1 MKNLKLNCSLLGQL
15 IPSSTLAISS
25 KAKLLKE
32 QGIDV
37 CSMSAGEPDFD
48 TPQIIKNACIEALI
62 NGKTRYITSSGLT
75 ELKEEIV
82 KKLGN
87 NGISSAIENVV
98 VTTGAKFAIFSA
110 ICAFCGPDDE
120 VIIIA
125 PYWLSY
131 LQMIKASGAKAI
143 VVKTVPAN
151 NYLPDKEDI
160 EAKITSKTKL
170 IIINS
175 PNNPTGAVYDKA
187 TLQMIAQ
194 IALKHNL
201 MVLSDEIYE
210 KLIYSKEN
218 RHISIASLGKEIA
231 ERTITVNGFS
241 KAYAMT
247 GWRLGYLNAP
257 VWLIQR
263 VSALQ
268 SQATS
273 NATSF
278 VQYAGVCALRGNADN
293 EVDKM
298 IACFS
303 KRRKLLCQLLRE
315 INGLKF
321 FEPSG
326 AFYVLCDISEF
337 GLTADEF
344 SHRLLDEK
352 KLAVIPGTDFGA
364 PDSIRLSYACSEEN
378 IKEAVTR
385 LKSFCEGVSQ

>member
-48 TPQIIKNACIEALI
+48 TKKKKKNACIEALI

-110 ICAFCGPDDE
+110 ICALCGPDDE

>member
-110 ICAFCGPDDE
+110 ICALCGPDDE

>member
-48 TPQIIKNACIEALI
+48 TPQVIKNACIEALI

-110 ICAFCGPDDE
+110 ICALCGPDDE

>member
-1 MKNLKLNCSLLGQL
+1 MKDLKLNCSLLGQL

-25 KAKLLKE
+25 KAKLLKR
-32 QGIDV
+32 QGVDV

-48 TPQIIKNACIEALI
+48 TPQVIKNACIEALA
-62 NGKTRYITSSGLT
+62 NGKTRYVTSSGLM

-82 KKLGN
+82 KKLGK
-87 NGISSAIENVV
+87 NGVSCTVENVV
-98 VTTGAKFAIFSA
+98 VTTGAKFAIF
-110 ICAFCGPDDE
+110 CAVCALCGSGDE

-131 LQMIKASGAKAI
+131 LQMIKASGAKA
-143 VVKTVPAN
+143 VVVRSVPEN
-151 NYLPDKEDI
+151 NYLPKAEEI
-160 EAKITSKTKL
+160 EAKITPRTKL
-170 IIINS
+170 IIVNS
-175 PNNPTGAVYDKA
+175 PNNPTGAVYDKT

-194 IALKHNL
+194 IAVKHNL
-201 MVLSDEIYE
+201 MILSDEIYE
-210 KLIYSKEN
+210 KLIYSEEK
-218 RHISIASLGKEIA
+218 RHISIASLGKEVA
-231 ERTITVNGFS
+231 ERTITINGFS

-247 GWRLGYLNAP
+247 GWRLGYLSAP
-257 VWLIQR
+257 AWLIQR

-278 VQYAGVCALRGNADN
+278 VQYAGICALRGDADN
-293 EVDKM
+293 EVNEM
-298 IACFS
+298 ITSFS
-303 KRRKLLCQLLRE
+303 ERRKLLCRLLRE
-315 INGLKF
+315 ISGLKF

-326 AFYVLCDISEF
+326 AFYVLCNISEF

-364 PDSIRLSYACSEEN
+364 PESIRLSYACSEEN
-378 IKEAVTR
+378 IKEAVAR
-385 LKSFCEGVSQ
+385 LKSFCEGVIP

>member
-48 TPQIIKNACIEALI
+48 TPQVIKNACIEALI

-87 NGISSAIENVV
+87 NGVSSAIENVV

-110 ICAFCGPDDE
+110 ICALCGPDDE